1 MQKDEPPHGKYRRI
15 ADLSSPKLK
24 DITEEEY
31 NFCVPQ
37 WNSMP
42 NLVRKLVEEGKLP
55 EYILDRI

>member
-1 MQKDEPPHGKYRRI
+1 MSKLMGTTI
-15 ADLSSPKLK
+15 GLLAFLSPKLK
-24 DITEEEY
+24 DITEEEF

-55 EYILDRI
+55 KFVLDRI